1 MAWKGSSCLVHIG
14 SPQGF
19 WRGWA
24 GPYWLLPREVTQ
36 AWLLIQIPWALDVGS
51 LISPYPLGLP
61 WLRFDSHPNTVMHR
75 VRVYTAL
82 YPREVQI
89 LSQGYVPLTCVHL
102 LSGNSLHIWEV
113 RNSSLFFTEVCWGT
127 VKEPTFVLFFYP
139 TNSGSFNLL
148 RLSVW
153 CHWSIYFT
161 LFINEKWKGA
171 AGGPGQLVSI
181 IWLIRTQNE
190 NITIAW
196 RQPEA
201 LSDGTW
207 TFCFLVIW
215 IVESIWNDSTW
226 LK

>member
-1 MAWKGSSCLVHIG
+1 MGWTILAPPPRSHSGLAADTNPPGSGCGL
-14 SPQGF
+14 F
-19 WRGWA
+19 
-24 GPYWLLPREVTQ
+24 
-36 AWLLIQIPWALDVGS
+36 DKS
-51 LISPYPLGLP
+51 LPLGLP

-113 RNSSLFFTEVCWGT
+113 RNSSLVFTEVYWGT

-148 RLSVW
+148 RFSVW

-161 LFINEKWKGA
+161 LFINEKWKGTA
-171 AGGPGQLVSI
+171 RGPSQLVSI
-181 IWLIRTQNE
+181 IWLIKTQNE
-190 NITIAW
+190 TLQLLEGSQ
-196 RQPEA
+196 R
-201 LSDGTW
+201 LSPMAHEL
-207 TFCFLVIW
+207 FVF
-215 IVESIWNDSTW
+215 W
-226 LK
+226 LFE